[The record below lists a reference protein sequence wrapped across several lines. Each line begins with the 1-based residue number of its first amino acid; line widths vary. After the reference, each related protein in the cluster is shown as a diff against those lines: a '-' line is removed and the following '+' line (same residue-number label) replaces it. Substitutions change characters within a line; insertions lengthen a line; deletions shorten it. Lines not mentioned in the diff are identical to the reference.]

1 MRWDRYRRYEAGR
14 AGDEAQ
20 RPVRVTWSRAMLVL
34 LPGAA
39 ALVVRSWR

>member
-1 MRWDRYRRYEAGR
+1 MRRDRYRAYMAGR

-20 RPVRVTWSRAMLVL
+20 RPGRVPCSRAMLVL

-39 ALVVRSWR
+39 AFVVRSWL